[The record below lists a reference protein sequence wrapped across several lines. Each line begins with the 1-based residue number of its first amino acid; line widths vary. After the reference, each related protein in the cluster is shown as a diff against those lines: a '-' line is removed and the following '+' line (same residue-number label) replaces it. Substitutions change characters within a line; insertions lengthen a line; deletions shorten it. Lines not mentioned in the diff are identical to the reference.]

1 MSSVSLINSATD
13 IPGEISLEAEGM
25 DPGETAAANSAAL
38 VRAFTKASANGGG
51 LLTLSKPGIYPVT
64 ADNFTYGS
72 KTQLQL
78 GWGVAFSI
86 GGATKPLETLA
97 PIVASAG
104 LHGMRTVLFG
114 DSMTDLYEQLQVPL
128 TSLSYNQATGVLTIG
143 YTAHQQATGWYTT
156 YWDKNY
162 ASLTEGRLY
171 QVTRIDANNLSINI
185 GAYAQ
190 GVPNGTLSVGAASMR
205 PQSLRNAE
213 AFVPWLQAASGNRF
227 DIVYNGAQSGDTTAQ
242 CISRMYSSCLA
253 YYPKVVIMQM
263 PGINDSGSVDLET
276 ISQNQK
282 TIVDA
287 IASKVQKL
295 IILTT
300 TPVAAGEVRATLR
313 IMERVVQLNQRLKD
327 YCRTKPGVIVFDAYR
342 RIVDPTNTTGLALT
356 NYLRTTD
363 NIHYSMRGGKY
374 VADQL
379 WSQISSSFPTDSTAL
394 PNSVIDNYTT
404 SAVALSAVTR
414 ASNVITATAASHGFL
429 TGDKAKVFSAA
440 GASEALNEWVTV
452 TRVNASTVSFP
463 SVGADGAITGTI
475 SLGNNNN
482 LMTNPL
488 LTGAG
493 AAVGGG
499 IAGVYA
505 SGLNAFLAGAP
516 TSCTGSLVPR
526 SDGYGQNQRTVV
538 QFAAANDRVSI
549 VTSITDI
556 TRHIKAGRTYVLEAE
571 VSLTDVSGSNLSEIR
586 FNLAAVADGVTCQT
600 YALAGYSSGA
610 GLNADAGP
618 LTLRTPPLVMPTFTA
633 VTQMRM
639 DFTLRGSAAGTAL
652 TADIGCIALRD
663 VEGA

>member
-86 GGATKPLETLA
+86 GGVTNPLETLA

-114 DSMTDLYEQLQVPL
+114 DSMTDLYEQVQVPL
-128 TSLSYNQATGVLTIG
+128 TLSYNQATGDLTIG

-156 YWDKNY
+156 YWDKRY
-162 ASLTEGRLY
+162 ASLTAGMLY
-171 QVTRIDANNLSINI
+171 KVTRIDADNLSINI

-190 GVPNGTLSVGAASMR
+190 GVPNGTLSVGMAFMR
-205 PQSLRNAE
+205 PQNLRNAE
-213 AFVPWLQAASGNRF
+213 AFVPWLQAVSGNRF
-227 DIVYNGAQSGDTTAQ
+227 DIVHNGAQSGDTTAQ
-242 CISRMYSSCLA
+242 CISRIYSSCLA

-263 PGINDSGSVDLET
+263 PGINDSGAVDLET

-327 YCRTKPGVIVFDAYR
+327 YCRAKPSVIVFDAYR

-379 WSQISSSFPTDSTAL
+379 WAQISSSFPTDSTAL

-452 TRVNASTVSFP
+452 TRVNSVTVSFP
-463 SVGADGAITGTI
+463 SVGDDGAITGTI

-482 LMTNPL
+482 LMANPL

-499 IAGVYA
+499 ITGVYA
-505 SGLNAFLAGAP
+505 SGLSAFVIGAP
-516 TSCTGSLVPR
+516 TSCAGSLVSR
-526 SDGYGQNQRTVV
+526 ADGRGQNQRTVV
-538 QFAAANDRVSI
+538 QFAAANDRVSV

-556 TRHIKAGRTYVLEAE
+556 LRHVKAGRTYVLEAE
-571 VSLTDVSGSNLSEIR
+571 VSLSGVSGSNLSEIR
-586 FNLAAVADGVTCQT
+586 FNLAAIADGVTYQT
-600 YALAGYSSGA
+600 YALAGYTSGA
-610 GLNADAGP
+610 VLNADAGP
-618 LTLRTPPLVMPTFTA
+618 LTLRTPPLVMPTFSA

-652 TADIGCIALRD
+652 TADIGCIALRE